1 MAHTLKIIKVT
12 PADVESDIVDLGT
25 ILSGYV
31 PKSLSLAKV
40 LGNPN
45 AALTETA
52 YYICDKASIALIET
66 EINDIE
72 WAFAQARNHQK
83 TGAGNRYYVKFQAD
97 GSGSIWRSE
106 ILDGKVTFNR
116 NTLDY
121 EWIAKQL
128 TVGVIWTR
136 RAWWEDNSEDELEL
150 SNVNQV
156 TPATGG
162 VQVDNHDDGTHAN
175 FVVIASTQVEG
186 ALPAPCRISMK
197 NDTGGTQSYY
207 NIYVGLSTYSAT
219 AFEHIIEGEAGT
231 GFTSTPA
238 SGSAS
243 GGSVGRKAMSSS
255 WGVLYWTLTGT
266 QMEYAGG
273 RYFRLLMRTDGDP
286 PENTYIRTSIVGLW
300 ESDTIL
306 LDYGITADYEMHDL
320 GVVQIPPGLAGV
332 TDISGLNL
340 RVEVKNSAGGD
351 IDIDYIQMTPLD
363 SYLNLTSSVSALLTS
378 NYIIVDDGVK
388 NITYREDTSGDK
400 MSRHVRFGDHIYLWP
415 GVAQRLIFLS
425 SEHTGASDIATTMN
439 VSVHYRQRM
448 LTI

>member
-12 PADVESDIVDLGT
+12 PADVESDVVDLGT

-150 SNVNQV
+150 SNVNGSGN
-156 TPATGG
+156 GG
-162 VQVDNHDDGTHAN
+162 IQVDNHDDGTHEN
-175 FVVIASTQVEG
+175 FLDIASDQVDG
-186 ALPAPCRISMK
+186 VLPAPCRISMK

-219 AFEHIIEGEAGT
+219 AFEHIIEGEDGT

-286 PENTYIRTSIVGLW
+286 PENTYIRTSIVGMW

-306 LDYGITADYEMHDL
+306 LDYGVTADYEIHDL

-332 TDISGLNL
+332 TDISSLAL
-340 RVEVKNSAGGD
+340 RIEVKNASAGD
-351 IDIDYIQMTPLD
+351 IDIDFFQLTPLD
-363 SYLNLTSSVSALLTS
+363 SYLHLNSSIGTGLTS
-378 NYIIVDDGVK
+378 NHIIVDDGIK
-388 NITYREDTSGDK
+388 NIAYEEDTSGDK
-400 MSRHVRFGDHIYLWP
+400 MSRYVRYGDHVSLWP
-415 GVAQRLIFLS
+415 GVAQRIIFLS
-425 SEHTGASDIATTMN
+425 SESDGASVIATTMN
-439 VSVHYRQRM
+439 VSVHYRPRM